1 MSELKKLQGKKKK
14 YTIGE
19 IELELKPL
27 NLDDMS
33 LFDIDQ
39 NASTAEQMKSSK
51 ILISKVLKEAVP
63 DATDEEINNIGMQ
76 YMQELMDAIMD
87 INGLKEQRGSQS
99 LIKERLN
106 VLKQAQSDK
115 EKSNQP
121 GK

>member
-1 MSELKKLQGKKKK
+1 MSELSKLQGKSKTYK
-14 YTIGE
+14 IGE
-19 IELELKPL
+19 LDLEFKPL
-27 NLDDMS
+27 TLDEMS

-39 NASTAEQMKSSK
+39 NASTTDQMKASK
-51 ILISKVLKEAVP
+51 ELISKVLKQAVP

-106 VLKQAQSDK
+106 VLKQAQSAK
-115 EKSNQP
+115 EKNNQP